1 MEDGI
6 ERSISILLDT
16 IHKIKTNENSNEKK
30 KDTPTTSLEK
40 PMESDDKKEKKD

>member
-16 IHKIKTNENSNEKK
+16 IHKIKTNENSKEQKQEI
-30 KDTPTTSLEK
+30 PTTQVTEPK
-40 PMESDDKKEKKD
+40 ETDDKKEKKD

>member
-16 IHKIKTNENSNEKK
+16 IQRIKPSEKK
-30 KDTPTTSLEK
+30 EETPPTATK
-40 PMESDDKKEKKD
+40 ESDDKKEKKD

>member
-16 IHKIKTNENSNEKK
+16 IHKIKTNENSKEQK
-30 KDTPTTSLEK
+30 KDIEPLEK
-40 PMESDDKKEKKD
+40 PMESIDKKKKTD

>member
-16 IHKIKTNENSNEKK
+16 IQRIKPNKNSSEQK
-30 KDTPTTSLEK
+30 KDIEPLEK
-40 PMESDDKKEKKD
+40 PVESDDKKEKKD

>member
-30 KDTPTTSLEK
+30 KETVPLEK

>member
-16 IHKIKTNENSNEKK
+16 IQRIKPSEKK
-30 KDTPTTSLEK
+30 QETPPIPLEEPK
-40 PMESDDKKEKKD
+40 ESNDKKEKKD

>member
-16 IHKIKTNENSNEKK
+16 IHKIKTNENSREQK
-30 KDTPTTSLEK
+30 KDNVPVEK
-40 PMESDDKKEKKD
+40 PVESDDKKEKKD